1 MRANQ
6 TLDWDGRILQ
16 VTIAALPSFV
26 SDRQTALP
34 EFVLAFAVVTVFII
48 AVLIGEQ
55 QCLPRDAPSEHVRLT
70 AVAPLS
76 CVHTTSDVHRAHCVV
91 RRCGGLRDD
100 APLGG
105 DAATRAIG
113 PRAQGSGWLHPKHP
127 GILCMARGLQSVLV
141 MCVGAVTDVG
151 CSEAGP

>member
-6 TLDWDGRILQ
+6 NLDWDGRILR

-26 SDRQTALP
+26 SDRRTSLP

-48 AVLIGEQ
+48 AVLIGE
-55 QCLPRDAPSEHVRLT
+55 LPIPPATHLRNMQASLLLPHYHARIPRVMSTVRIVWC
-70 AVAPLS
+70 AG
-76 CVHTTSDVHRAHCVV
+76 VV
-91 RRCGGLRDD
+91 GFGMMFRLE
-100 APLGG
+100 
-105 DAATRAIG
+105 ATRRQERSAHEHK
-113 PRAQGSGWLHPKHP
+113 AQVGCTPNTQAFSAWPW
-127 GILCMARGLQSVLV
+127 AFQSVLV